1 MATIRKRTLPSGKV
15 VWLASYTDGG
25 GARRFKQFPTK
36 RGADAFLTQA
46 KSQVAAGVHTPDS
59 VSPTVAEAAEIWLKR
74 CERDKLER
82 TTIEQYRGHV
92 ELHIAPRIGA
102 VKLSRLTAPL
112 VNEFVD
118 QLLVAGRS
126 RELCRRVLISLSS
139 IVTEAQRRGLVT
151 VNNVRSAKPVKRSS
165 RENTRPLMPTKAELK
180 ALIDIT
186 PERSRPML
194 LTLLFAGLRGSEM
207 RGLLWEDV
215 DLKRGVLHVRR
226 RVDRFNAF
234 GPPKSKAGIRDI
246 PLPPTLLRELK
257 AWRLACPNGPL
268 GLVFPTTT
276 GTVQGHANILHR
288 FFWPLQVEAGITVLK
303 DGKDEQGRATKVSAA
318 KYGLHALR
326 HAAAALWIEQGL
338 NPKRIQTLMGHA
350 SIQQTMDRYGYLF
363 EAQEDEAAMLA
374 GVEAGL
380 LS

>member
-1 MATIRKRTLPSGKV
+1 MATIRKRTLPSGRTC
-15 VWLASYTDGG
+15 WLAAYVDSGG
-25 GARRFKQFPTK
+25 KRRFRQFSTK
-36 RGADAFLTQA
+36 READAFLVQA
-46 KSQVAAGVHTPDS
+46 RSQVGQGVHTPDS
-59 VSPTVAEAAEIWLKR
+59 LSPTVAEAAEIWLKR
-74 CERDKLER
+74 CERDRLEP

-92 ELHIAPRIGA
+92 TLHIAPHIGA

-112 VNEFVD
+112 VNEFAEK
-118 QLLVAGRS
+118 LLTGGRS

-151 VNNVRSAKPVKRSS
+151 VNNVRSAKPVKRSG
-165 RENTRPLMPTKAELK
+165 REDTRPVMPTKAELR
-180 ALIDIT
+180 AIIRAT
-186 PERSRPML
+186 PDRSRPMI

-215 DLKRGVLHVRR
+215 DLKCGVLHVRR
-226 RVDRFNAF
+226 RADRFNSF

-246 PLPPTLLRELK
+246 PLPPTLLQDLK

-268 GLVFPTTT
+268 GLVFPTTA

-288 FFWPLQVEAGITVLK
+288 VFWPLQIAAGVTVPGPDGRLK
-303 DGKDEQGRATKVSAA
+303 A

-338 NPKRIQTLMGHA
+338 NSKRIQTLMGHA

-363 EAQEDEAAMLA
+363 EAREDETAMLA
-374 GVEAGL
+374 GLESGL
-380 LS
+380 LN

>member
-1 MATIRKRTLPSGKV
+1 MATIRKRTLPSGKQ
-15 VWLASYTDGG
+15 VWLAGYVDGG
-25 GARRFKQFPTK
+25 GQRRFKQFPTK
-36 RGADAFLTQA
+36 REAEAFLLQA
-46 KSQVAAGVHTPDS
+46 RSQVAAGVHTPDS
-59 VSPTVAEAAEIWLKR
+59 VSPTVAEAAELWLQR
-74 CERDKLER
+74 CERDRLER

-92 ELHIAPRIGA
+92 ELHIAPQIGA

-118 QLLVAGRS
+118 RLLTAGRS

-151 VNNVRSAKPVKRSS
+151 VNNVRSAKPVKRSG
-165 RENTRPLMPTKAELK
+165 REDTRPEMPTKAELK
-180 ALIDIT
+180 AIIDAT

-226 RVDRFNAF
+226 RVDRFNSF

-246 PLPPTLLRELK
+246 PLPPTLLRELR
-257 AWRLACPNGPL
+257 AWKLACPNGPL

-288 FFWPLQVEAGITVLK
+288 FFWPLQMKAGVTVNGPKGEAK
-303 DGKDEQGRATKVSAA
+303 A

-338 NPKRIQTLMGHA
+338 NPKRVQSLMGHA
-350 SIQQTMDRYGYLF
+350 SIAMTMDRYGYLF
-363 EAQEDEAAMLA
+363 EAREDETAMLA